1 MNLILFELAELI
13 ASDVTQGAFTAT
25 VDTKDRRYVHCTTI
39 LKVDQGAVCRVGIIG
54 GLMYDATVLVLTP
67 QLITFTFDESAVRDT
82 PAFADLNISLILA
95 MPRPKV
101 LDKLWPVF
109 SQLGFRR
116 VMLINAER
124 VEKSY
129 FHTHVIQEHNYRPKL
144 VKGLEQASV
153 GTRLPEVDV
162 DKRTLDVFV
171 AKRLDVAFPNESCNR
186 FICHPD
192 DEARIVDHAP
202 SFDLTKET
210 VIALGPEGGWLDFE
224 IDLLRSHGF
233 LPVTCSSR
241 VFTTDVALIALT
253 AAITSRLQPAILG
266 SHI

>member
-1 MNLILFELAELI
+1 MNLILFELAEVV
-13 ASDVTQGAFTAT
+13 ASEESPGAYRAI
-25 VDTKDRRYVHCTTI
+25 VDAKDRRYAHCTTI
-39 LKVDQGAVCRVGIIG
+39 LKVEQGAVSRVGIIG
-54 GLMYDATVLVLTP
+54 GFMYDATVAVLTP
-67 QLITFTFDESAVRDT
+67 EIIKFTFDESVIRAT
-82 PAFADLNISLILA
+82 PTFADLNISLILA

-101 LDKLWPVF
+101 LDRLWPVF
-109 SQLGFRR
+109 AQLGFRR

-144 VKGLEQASV
+144 VKGIEQASV
-153 GTRLPEVDV
+153 TTRLPEVDI

-171 AKRLDVAFPNESCNR
+171 AKRLDVAFPKESTNR

-192 DEARIVDHAP
+192 DEPTTAGKSP
-202 SFDLTKET
+202 TFDLTKET

-233 LPVTCSSR
+233 VPVTCSSR
-241 VFTTDVALIALT
+241 VFTTDVAIIALT
-253 AAITSRLQPAILG
+253 AAITSRLQPEILG